1 MAVFEISGNN
11 EPLLII
17 QMEKGERI
25 FAESDSMVS
34 MQDGIEIKGSLRG
47 GFFSS
52 LVRKMTSSEDLFQ
65 QTLIAHSDSV
75 VMLAPAIPGD
85 IRVLKVDYNK
95 RYFLNDYAFFAGE
108 DTISLETKMQKS
120 IGSMIFDSDGIFIL
134 EASGTGNLA
143 INGMGSIEEVELD
156 ENSGDLIVDNNHLLA
171 WDSSLDYSVEMVN
184 ANQGGGGL
192 LSRAFH
198 SLTSG
203 EGVVMRLRGK
213 GKVYITSRNLH
224 SFKQFI
230 RTIANPNG
238 S

>member
-1 MAVFEISGNN
+1 MSSFELNGNN
-11 EPLLII
+11 EPILII
-17 QMEKGERI
+17 QMEKGEQV
-25 FAESDSMVS
+25 FAESDSMVA
-34 MQDGIEIKGSLRG
+34 MQDGIEIKGSMKG

-85 IRVLKVDYNK
+85 IKILKVDYNK
-95 RYFLNDYAFFAGE
+95 RYFLNDYAFFAA
-108 DTISLETKMQKS
+108 DNSISLETKMQKS

-143 INGMGSIEEVELD
+143 INGMGSIEEIELD
-156 ENSGDLIVDNNHLLA
+156 ANSGDLIVDNNHLLA

-184 ANQGGGGL
+184 ANQGGGF

-203 EGVVMRLRGK
+203 EGVVMRLSGK
-213 GKVYITSRNLH
+213 GKVYITSRNLN

-230 RTIANPNG
+230 QTMANPNG